1 MAVVGA
7 TAGITAWLVKPVLD
21 DIFINKDVWKLQMV
35 PVALLALY
43 FTKGVCRYA
52 QSYVMRWVG
61 EKAILQ
67 MRVDFMANLQ
77 YRALAFFDQNST
89 GRLMAMVT
97 SDVGNMQQA
106 IPALIQ
112 MARTVFT
119 LLGLLF
125 VLFFRD
131 WKLALLAVVVFPL
144 AAYPLRRIGV
154 LIRSYSRRS
163 QERVGDLSNVL
174 QEAFSGIE
182 VVKSFRS
189 EQREISRFRNSAEHL
204 LGLGMKHARL
214 NEATAPMIEFVG
226 AIGAAL
232 IIWYGG
238 RQVLTGAAT
247 PGEFFS
253 FLAALFMLYDPLKRT
268 GMLGNQMQTAIA
280 SAERVFAVM
289 DQPLAGCECGGTLVL
304 DRDIRDVTLEDVHFH
319 YVEDKDE
326 VLRGVS
332 LVARRGQIVALVG
345 LSGGG
350 KSTVLKLLPRFYDPQ
365 SGAVRI
371 NGTDVREYTLE
382 SLRDAIALVTQDT
395 FLFND
400 TVRANI
406 LVGRLEADEESVVAA
421 AKAAHAHEF
430 IAALPQGYD
439 TVVGERGDLLSGGQ
453 RQRIAIARAI
463 LKDAPILLLDEATS
477 ALDSASEK
485 AVQAALETLMKGRT
499 SFVIA
504 HRLATVRH
512 ADQIHVIQDGVV
524 VESGNHEVLLAR
536 GGEYARF
543 CRLQFAGEKQP
554 GSPAA
559 LPAAPPEP

>member
-1 MAVVGA
+1 
-7 TAGITAWLVKPVLD
+7 
-21 DIFINKDVWKLQMV
+21 
-35 PVALLALY
+35 
-43 FTKGVCRYA
+43 
-52 QSYVMRWVG
+52 
-61 EKAILQ
+61 
-67 MRVDFMANLQ
+67 
-77 YRALAFFDQNST
+77 
-89 GRLMAMVT
+89 
-97 SDVGNMQQA
+97 
-106 IPALIQ
+106 ALIQ

-119 LLGLLF
+119 VLGLLF

-154 LIRSYSRRS
+154 LIRSYSKRS

-174 QEAFSGIE
+174 QETFSGIE

-189 EQREISRFRNSAEHL
+189 EQREISRFRHSAEHL
-204 LGLGMKHARL
+204 FRLGMKHARV
-214 NEATAPMIEFVG
+214 NEATAPMMEFVG

-238 RQVLTGAAT
+238 RQVLSGAST

-253 FLAALFMLYDPLKRT
+253 FLTALFMLYDPLKRT
-268 GMLGNQMQTAIA
+268 GMLGNQVQVAIA

-289 DQPLAGCECGGTLVL
+289 DQPMAGSECGGPLAL
-304 DRDIRDVTLEDVHFH
+304 DRDIRDVTLEDVRFR

-332 LVARRGQIVALVG
+332 LGAERGQMVALVG

-350 KSTVLKLLPRFYDPQ
+350 KSTVLKLLPRFYDPRA
-365 SGAVRI
+365 GVVRI
-371 NGTDVREYTLE
+371 NGTDIREYTLE
-382 SLRDAIALVTQDT
+382 TLRDAIALVTQDT

-406 LVGRLEADEESVVAA
+406 LVGRSDADDAAVRAA
-421 AKAAHAHEF
+421 AEAAYAREF
-430 IAALPQGYD
+430 IEALPDGYD

-485 AVQAALETLMKGRT
+485 AVQAALDTLMKGRT

-512 ADQIHVIQDGVV
+512 ADQIHVIQNGVV
-524 VESGNHEVLLAR
+524 VESGTHDDLLAR

-543 CRLQFAGEKQP
+543 CALQFAGEQRDP
-554 GSPAA
+554 GGPGP
-559 LPAAPPEP
+559 LPEDMPPP